1 MIENLSENMMEILN
15 SEQYTDPKNEE
26 SDNLTIADNTNKQES
41 EFEENLEWEEM
52 SHFQSLNLKW
62 CLGYDCMSLNNVHNL
77 TNDEQSKLVYSSGNN
92 GIIFDYKNK
101 KQKVLQGHTDKISN
115 IQFNERKNVIA
126 TADQGESCMI
136 IIWDANTS
144 LPLKTFF
151 EPHQNGVAVISFSEC
166 GK

>member
-1 MIENLSENMMEILN
+1 MIEESSQKMMKILDSENY
-15 SEQYTDPKNEE
+15 SEQKYEE
-26 SDNLTIADNTNKQES
+26 TENLTTVEITNKQES
-41 EFEENLEWEEM
+41 QITENLEWEEM

-62 CLGYDCMSLNNVHNL
+62 CLGYDCTSLNNVHNL
-77 TNDEQSKLVYSSGNN
+77 TNDSQSKLVYSSGNN

-115 IQFNERKNVIA
+115 IQFNETKNVIA

-136 IIWDANTS
+136 IIWDADTS

-151 EPHQNGVAVISFSEC
+151 EPHQNGVAVISFSQC
-166 GK
+166 GQ